1 MRGWAGIPDLW
12 RSERSRGKDSGV
24 SQTQSRR
31 AGSGESSL
39 SGLRSQW
46 ETGGEVEKR
55 LKDGRIEER

>member
-39 SGLRSQW
+39 SGLRSHS
-46 ETGGEVEKR
+46 GRLEVKS
-55 LKDGRIEER
+55 KSV